1 MKHLAALLCACT
13 LFAEAP
19 VAGFRVVRSY
29 PHDRS
34 AFTQGLEYHDGYLY
48 EGTGLNGRSWLR
60 KVELTSGRVVRQVA
74 LPYEHF
80 GEGITLLAGEILQ
93 LTWQSHVGFVYGA
106 SDFTLRRQFH
116 YEGEGWGL
124 ANNGREVF
132 LSDGSSTI
140 RVLHPKTLTVA
151 RRFRV
156 ADGAAPV
163 AQLNELEMVNGELY
177 ANVWQSNRIARISPA
192 TGKVIGWIDLSGLL
206 SPIFRTGEIDV
217 LNGIAYDAAGKR
229 LFVTGKLWPAVFEI
243 QVTPKEAPPVR
254 KAKR

>member
-60 KVELTSGRVVRQVA
+60 KVELTTGRVVRQVA

-106 SDFTLRRQFH
+106 SDFKLRRQFH

-140 RVLHPKTLTVA
+140 RVLNPKTLTVA

-156 ADGAAPV
+156 TDGAAPV

-177 ANVWQSNRIARISPA
+177 ANVWQSNRIARISPV
-192 TGKVIGWIDLSGLL
+192 TGKVLGWIDLSGLL

-243 QVTPKEAPPVR
+243 QVTPQAAPPVR

>member
-1 MKHLAALLCACT
+1 MKLLAALLCVGA
-13 LFAEAP
+13 LSAEAP
-19 VAGFRVVRSY
+19 VAGFRVVRTY

-60 KVELTSGRVVRQVA
+60 KVELTTGRVVRQVA

-93 LTWQSHVGFVYGA
+93 LTWQSHTGFIYGA
-106 SDFTLRRQFH
+106 SDFKLRRQFH

-140 RVLHPKTLTVA
+140 RVLNPKTLAVA

-156 ADGAAPV
+156 SDGAMPV

-177 ANVWQSNRIARISPA
+177 ANIWQSDRIARIAPS
-192 TGKVIGWIDLSGLL
+192 TGKVLGWVDLKGLL
-206 SPIFRTGEIDV
+206 SPIFRTGDIDV

-229 LFVTGKLWPAVFEI
+229 LFVTGKLWPSVFEI
-243 QVTPKEAPPVR
+243 QVTAKVAPAA
-254 KAKR
+254 KSAKR